1 MGGVKKNHIILNQNL
16 TDPAKIISGDIN
28 SDAIQWIRANSHRY
42 LGKYTGTGQMTICQ
56 LADVNPEGATG
67 AYYHDG
73 VTEVQA
79 PLCGGVDSLCEWW
92 MRLPS
97 FYYSIQR
104 IDIDTYDISFSDVDG
119 YEKWD
124 ENQLIGCFKATNGD
138 PGLTARGNLT
148 PARSLSRESIIDSI
162 AKRGDGYSSV
172 TWRQHCIMALLFYA
186 MYGTT
191 DSQSVCGS
199 GSPISGKST
208 GVTASLGMTDTVAGG
223 NGDSNSINFW
233 GLENWWGDLREI
245 IVNAYY
251 SHGFFVD
258 DEVIGKRQIGSLAS
272 GNGFIKRMVL
282 GSQFDLCP
290 FELGGSE
297 STGYCDYL
305 FQNTDVDFDI
315 KSVSRAFVDDRSN
328 GGISFLGIDSSAEI
342 TYPDFG
348 TRLSFFGDI
357 IIESDISTFR
367 SIPVTNI
374 EVPPVCP

>member
-1 MGGVKKNHIILNQNL
+1 
-16 TDPAKIISGDIN
+16 
-28 SDAIQWIRANSHRY
+28 
-42 LGKYTGTGQMTICQ
+42 MTICQ

-97 FYYSIQR
+97 FYYSIQM

-148 PARSLSRESIIDSI
+148 TARSLSRESIIDSI

-357 IIESDISTFR
+357 IIENDISTFR